1 MTFRDLRDFHEPML
15 RAYARNMM
23 FFGKS
28 LLPPEGD
35 NFNLLAKPKGEP

>member
-23 FFGKS
+23 FFGK
-28 LLPPEGD
+28 
-35 NFNLLAKPKGEP
+35 